1 MKYNLGCG
9 ADYRYGWTNV
19 DKFPDARPDVVM
31 DLEGFPW
38 PLPDDNAEEILLSHV
53 LEHLGG
59 TSDIF
64 LKVMQELYRICEPG
78 ARVVIRVPDPRHDDY
93 LSDPTHQRPVI
104 PGLFQPFDLALNE
117 GWQSQGLP
125 GTPLGKYL
133 KIDFRVVSATPYLDP
148 RWRGALDQG
157 RIGAEA
163 LGQAMIGNNNV
174 VQWHEI
180 VLEAVKPF
188 APGRSLQGLAGLIA
202 RRGGGLGDVLMA
214 VAALSGLGR
223 ASGVPVYLETSPVY
237 AEIAAATGELDGVFV
252 SEEAVRA
259 HIAATA
265 PGVVKHID
273 WSPAGHGASRLH
285 QVDSFLMTLGV
296 TLPSDMKA
304 LRQQPRLE
312 ADPDIFAALGLG
324 ARPADGARVLL
335 HAGVTDPNRTWPKDF
350 WQELVVALI
359 QAGHQPVLI
368 GRSDSADGRGA
379 QPLSLPGL
387 VNLTDR
393 LSLAGTLEL
402 MRASDILISG
412 DSGPIQLAGATDIA
426 IVGLYSVVRGAAR
439 MPFRDGPAAQRTV
452 AIDPACPFHPCYP
465 RINDHEALG
474 AFIAAEGLSPTDAK
488 TVFGSWCLNPDRYA
502 CLREADTLERVMGAV
517 ADLLKPAA

>member
-9 ADYRYGWTNV
+9 ADYHYGWVNV
-19 DKFPDARPDVVM
+19 DKFPDARPDLVM
-31 DLEGFPW
+31 DLEAFPW
-38 PLPDDNAEEILLSHV
+38 SLPDDSADEILLSHV

-64 LKVMQELYRICEPG
+64 LKVMQELYRVCKPG

-117 GWQSQGLP
+117 AWQSRGLP

-133 KIDFRVVSATPYLDP
+133 KIDFHVVSATPYLDP
-148 RWRGALDQG
+148 RWRNALDQG
-157 RIGAEA
+157 RVGADA
-163 LGQAMIGNNNV
+163 LGQAMVGNNNV

-188 APGRSLQGLAGLIA
+188 TPARSLKGLAGLVA

-214 VAALSGLGR
+214 VAALSGLKR
-223 ASGVPVYLETSPVY
+223 ASGVLVYLETSPIY
-237 AEIAAATGELDGVFV
+237 AEIAAATGELDGVFT
-252 SEEAVRA
+252 SEDEVRA
-259 HIAATA
+259 HIADAV
-265 PGVVKHID
+265 PDVVKHVD

-296 TLPSDMKA
+296 TLPPGMKA
-304 LRQQPRLE
+304 LRHWPRLD
-312 ADPDIFAALGLG
+312 ADTATFTALGLG
-324 ARPADGARVLL
+324 ARPPGGARILV
-335 HAGVTDPNRTWPKDF
+335 HAGVTDPNRTWPEGF
-350 WQELVVALI
+350 WRPLLEALVT
-359 QAGHQPVLI
+359 AGHQPVLI

-379 QPLSLPGL
+379 QALSAPGL
-387 VNLTDR
+387 IDLTDR
-393 LSLAGTLEL
+393 LSLTETLEL

-426 IVGLYSVVRGAAR
+426 IVGLYSVVNGAAR
-439 MPFRDGPAAQRTV
+439 LPFRDGAASARTV

-474 AFIAAEGLSPTDAK
+474 SFIAAEGLSPTDAK
-488 TVFGSWCLNPDRYA
+488 SIFGNWCLNPDRYA
-502 CLREADTLERVMGAV
+502 CLREEGMLARVMAEV
-517 ADLLKPAA
+517 ESLLKPAA